1 MNRTKTHRALPAAV
15 ALVALAVLG
24 LTLAVWLGGCSHRR
38 PEVTGTPSAASP
50 PAPGTTSVAA
60 AYPYPGSTPLPPS
73 GRPTGTLPYSYPG
86 AGTMTPSP
94 RAETP
99 GLPTVPPRYL
109 PWVLHFG
116 WMQSPTPTVTSS
128 PTATPTAT
136 APPTVTPVPTRPW
149 PVALS
154 QPGPSKLGIHIQW
167 NSSPDILEFV
177 RRYRPAV
184 VKAVDDLNF
193 LADVK
198 AMSPTTVTIGR
209 IEDSSPSRDQDPA
222 QAARDYVNRLLGTYL
237 ARPWVDYWEGINEP
251 DVGGDMAWY
260 AAFEA
265 ERARV
270 MGSHGLKVAIG
281 SFSTGVP
288 EWADFEAFLPAVE
301 AAAKYGGVMSLH
313 EYDAP
318 TMMRSVGSALPGRE
332 AVADRGAL
340 VLRYRWWYEDYLKP
354 RGLVIPLVITEA
366 GIDGGVTNRPGPE
379 GGGWRDFT
387 TYWGENGLSNDGTA
401 FYLQQLAW
409 YDAELRKDDY
419 VIGCTVFTVG
429 AIDDK
434 WRSFDVTDMLR
445 EIGQYMVDQAAA
457 VGIH

>member
-1 MNRTKTHRALPAAV
+1 MNRDRWIGALLGAAVVIAAAVLMPAA
-15 ALVALAVLG
+15 
-24 LTLAVWLGGCSHRR
+24 CSRR
-38 PEVTGTPSAASP
+38 GAEPTPSAPGPATATQGAAPVAS
-50 PAPGTTSVAA
+50 
-60 AYPYPGSTPLPPS
+60 AYPYPVA
-73 GRPTGTLPYSYPG
+73 TLPGAAPATPGVSPYPE
-86 AGTMTPSP
+86 AGTASPGPAGGTATPV
-94 RAETP
+94 
-99 GLPTVPPRYL
+99 GPTRPPWYL
-109 PWVLHFG
+109 PWVLHG
-116 WMQSPTPTVTSS
+116 GVMQSPTPTM
-128 PTATPTAT
+128 TPTAT
-136 APPTVTPVPTRPW
+136 TVPTATATPTVTPVPTRPW

-154 QPGPSKLGIHIQW
+154 APGPSKLGIHIQW
-167 NSSPDILEFV
+167 NNSPDILEFV

-198 AMSPTTVTIGR
+198 ALSPNTVTIGR

-222 QAARDYVNRLLGTYL
+222 QAARDYVNRSLGTYL

-265 ERARV
+265 ERTRV
-270 MGSHGLKVAIG
+270 MASHGLKVAIG

-288 EWADFEAFLPAVE
+288 EWEDFAAFLPAVE
-301 AAAKYGGVMSLH
+301 AAKAHGGVLSLH

-318 TMMRSVGSALPGRE
+318 TMQRSVGSALPGRS

-340 VLRYRWWYEDYLKP
+340 TLRYRWWYEDYLRP

-387 TYWGENGLSNDGTA
+387 TYWGENDLGHDGTA
-401 FYLQQLAW
+401 AYMQQLAW
-409 YDAELRKDDY
+409 YDGELRKDEY
-419 VIGCTVFTVG
+419 VIGCTVFTAG

-434 WRSFDVTDMLR
+434 WRSFDITDMLR
-445 EIGQYMVDQAAA
+445 EIGQYLVDEAAMVG
-457 VGIH
+457 VH